1 MALVGGNSDD
11 SPEAL
16 RAALNGDAAG
26 LDLPIL
32 WDPKHDLAT
41 ALGVDSTPTAVVLS
55 PAGAV
60 LYRGP
65 LDDNWR
71 DGARVT
77 RHFLDDALRAALEGR
92 AVPARAPPL
101 FAGSRMR

>member
-16 RAALNGDAAG
+16 RAALNEDAAG

-32 WDPKHDLAT
+32 WDPKHDLA
-41 ALGVDSTPTAVVLS
+41 AAFGVDSTPTAVVLS
-55 PAGAV
+55 PTGAV

-77 RHFLDDALRAALEGR
+77 RHFLDDALRAAFEGR
-92 AVPARAPPL
+92 AVPARAPPP
-101 FAGSRMR
+101 FAGSKMR